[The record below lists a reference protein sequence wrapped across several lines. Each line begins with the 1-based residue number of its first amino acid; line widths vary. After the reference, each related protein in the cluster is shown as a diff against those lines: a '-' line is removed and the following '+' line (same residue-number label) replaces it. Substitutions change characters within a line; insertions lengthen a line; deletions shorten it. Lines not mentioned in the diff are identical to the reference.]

1 MMDRVAELLGR
12 GGLTARAPHR
22 AGRIYVNEGPRGL
35 STRASVYLRHVA
47 YWFLV
52 IMCSAITHWCFHHV
66 NKYLIG
72 GEMMFALAMLTLA
85 AAAVGTLFYTNQRN
99 EILSQARHY
108 TFGLMLLPGTVL
120 ALIIAGA
127 QTLAGP
133 AANASNDQFMAV
145 LLTGLPMV
153 YFATVVIPPILFIK
167 MLAGIRHLHRSKL
180 DDQEMMTLWTRQDH
194 IQH

>member
-1 MMDRVAELLGR
+1 MNRITALMGR
-12 GGLTARAPHR
+12 AGLTASAPHR

-35 STRASVYLRHVA
+35 STRAAVYLRHVA
-47 YWFLV
+47 YLFV
-52 IMCSAITHWCFHHV
+52 VFAASAITNWSFHRV

-85 AAAVGTLFYTNQRN
+85 AGAVGTLFYTNQRN
-99 EILSQARHY
+99 EILSQSRHY
-108 TFGLMLLPGTVL
+108 TFGMMLLPGTVL
-120 ALIIAGA
+120 SLIIAGA

-133 AANASNDQFMAV
+133 AATASNDQFMSV
-145 LLTGLPMV
+145 ILTGLPMV

-180 DDQEMMTLWTRQDH
+180 DDQEMMALWTRQDPL
-194 IQH
+194 QH